1 MEVKQIRS
9 PYVQSEIDTT
19 LVDEV
24 ARRYIDA
31 AVAEALARLVGRC
44 VEKGDKDYNKL
55 KVKSVEHSNALGV
68 LADAVNTK
76 LVESLTAK
84 IGKLFSRQA
93 RIQDLNVDIISKFEA
108 PSAHIGV
115 IDAHDVNAK
124 VIESDTATLGKASIS
139 SGDAILQS
147 VQTDILAADAI
158 ESKSANITSALIEH
172 IDSEQVNTMGVAAK
186 SILAESISV
195 DELSVA
201 NGMARTF
208 CSDKGEIGRLMTD
221 SVKSQAIETTSLISD
236 TINGI
241 SRSVL
246 SRAVSMLEG
255 EGLIL
260 VKDGKAYN
268 VLPKDLLNHDS
279 LSDCDKDNHKQYLNL
294 NGRGSVQSVKGGVSI
309 NGDLSVVGAGREL
322 NVYSDCLNARRGNIG
337 NLKASLVK
345 YKDDKELLSNG
356 DMSIGFVGSSLKY
369 CIGGVVYAMAT
380 KTSARVSLL
389 PELMMAGSYVI
400 KGLLVNPM
408 SCIIQVRD
416 MKEGGA
422 VVNDAIVSCTESTLK
437 IKLPYESNSCVALL
451 LEV

>member
-24 ARRYIDA
+24 ARSYIDA
-31 AVAEALARLVGRC
+31 AIAQALARLVGRC
-44 VEKGDKDYNKL
+44 VEKEDKDYNRL
-55 KVKSVEHSNALGV
+55 KVKSVEHSNALGL

-76 LVESLTAK
+76 LVEASVAK
-84 IGKLFSRQA
+84 VTKLFGRQA
-93 RIQDLNVDIISKFEA
+93 RILDLSVDIISKFEA
-108 PSAHIGV
+108 PRAMIGIV
-115 IDAHDVNAK
+115 DAHDVNAK
-124 VIESDTATLGKASIS
+124 AVDADEATIGKASIS
-139 SGDAILQS
+139 SGDAVFQS
-147 VQTDILAADAI
+147 VQSDIVATDAI
-158 ESKSANITSALIEH
+158 ESKTADITSAHIEH
-172 IDSEQVNTMGVAAK
+172 IDSEQVNTRGIAAT

-195 DELSVA
+195 DELSMA
-201 NGMARTF
+201 NAMARTF

-221 SVKSQAIETTSLISD
+221 DLKSQAIETTSLISD

-241 SRSVL
+241 SSSTL
-246 SRAVSMLEG
+246 SRAVSMLKG

-260 VKDGKAYN
+260 VKDGRAYN

-294 NGRGSVQSVKGGVSI
+294 NGRGGVQSVEGSI
-309 NGDLSVVGAGREL
+309 SISGDLSVVGCGREFA
-322 NVYSDCLNARRGNIG
+322 VHSDNINARRGNIG
-337 NLKASLVK
+337 SLRAALVK
-345 YKDDKELLSNG
+345 YKDDKELLANG

-380 KTSARVSLL
+380 KTSARVNLL
-389 PELMMAGSYVI
+389 PELKTAGTYVI

-416 MKEGGA
+416 MNSGGA
-422 VVNDAIVSCTESTLK
+422 IVNDVTISSTESTLK
-437 IKLPYESNSCVALL
+437 IKLPYESVSCVALL